1 MYNNLTRGIGMRKG
15 IIMNPN
21 MEDMNRFIKRREL
34 ESEMLKL
41 ASERLKK
48 EVEEDFRSEMLN
60 ISSDDFYEDIG
71 PSAHD

>member
-1 MYNNLTRGIGMRKG
+1 MRKG

-71 PSAHD
+71 PSTHD